1 MRAMERQSFA
11 PASAEVTDPKPPGE
25 QSNSSDINSAIDIRS
40 WLKRSYMT
48 LCSKT
53 TPSEHSPC
61 SETADQVSSDET
73 RSSDAEENI
82 LRSTAL
88 DAEQLLQATSEGMPL
103 DEPAHD
109 AKDLQSALVQL
120 EDINTFDETD
130 ASSSR
135 DSGFKRIM
143 VVTSFDH
150 DMNRTVTEKACN
162 MAEVTD
168 GKVFLLGVVSSGVE
182 ATTLASAGPMV
193 AAVPRVVVDETELID
208 DRSKQLEALRAE
220 VGTRIEVEIKVSRGK
235 FEQVIVEYADA
246 CAADLIVVGSPNQS
260 WLDALLNKP
269 VSRKVTNSAPCPVLV
284 VPEAAKTV

>member
-1 MRAMERQSFA
+1 
-11 PASAEVTDPKPPGE
+11 
-25 QSNSSDINSAIDIRS
+25 
-40 WLKRSYMT
+40 MT

-73 RSSDAEENI
+73 RSSDAEEKI

-88 DAEQLLQATSEGMPL
+88 DAEQLLQATSEGMSL

-109 AKDLQSALVQL
+109 AKDLQSALVQP

-130 ASSSR
+130 ASCCR

-150 DMNRTVTEKACN
+150 DMNRTVTEKACS
-162 MAEVTD
+162 MAQVTD
-168 GKVFLLGVVSSGVE
+168 GEVFLLGVVSPDVE
-182 ATTLASAGPMV
+182 MSTLASAGPTV
-193 AAVPRVVVDETELID
+193 AAVPRSVVDETELVA
-208 DRSKQLEALRAE
+208 DRTKQLEALRAE
-220 VGTRIEVEIKVSRGK
+220 VGSRIEVEIKVRRGQ
-235 FEQVIVEYADA
+235 FERVVVEYAGA

-260 WLDALLNKP
+260 WIDTLLRKP

-284 VPEAAKTV
+284 VPEAAKTA